1 MNSRTSTPNFLENEV
16 AVVDDVMGPEDSES
30 TSIPNWYKQ
39 DIGEIYDHLNPRT
52 KQGWVHQRSWQ
63 KRAVD
68 SSGKPLASME

>member
-52 KQGWVHQRSWQ
+52 KQG
-63 KRAVD
+63 
-68 SSGKPLASME
+68 